1 MSISTDII
9 AMVEEVSRRIAIP
22 PVRHLHIPPL
32 ERNPSMDAEFGLIAL
47 EDGSAGFFYA
57 WLGDTLERMRVELN
71 RDNLVRESAVELSTR
86 FASNDEVE
94 RTIGL
99 GAINAVSQ
107 HVFRRAGYQP
117 ALTTTSMGRLTF
129 APKDHVGMVGLF
141 PSLARRLTRDGIR
154 LTVIEKRSDAAGDG
168 FRVTLD
174 PTELEKCNKVLCTA
188 STLLNDT
195 LEEILTRSHAAERI
209 ALIGPTASCLPDPVF
224 ARGVDIVGGS
234 VVLDLD
240 ALLERLCHDEPWGES
255 VCKYTIARREYPG
268 FAALLSRL

>member
-1 MSISTDII
+1 MSISTDVL
-9 AMVEEVSRRIAIP
+9 AMVEEVSRRVEIP

-32 ERNPSMDAEFGLIAL
+32 KRNPSMDAEFGLIAL

-57 WLGDTLERMRVELN
+57 WLGDTLERMRVELD
-71 RDNLVRESAVELSTR
+71 RDALVHESAFELSTR

-94 RTIGL
+94 RTVGL
-99 GAINAVSQ
+99 GAINAISQ

-117 ALTTTSMGRLTF
+117 ALTTASMGRLTF
-129 APKDHVGMVGLF
+129 AAKDHVGMVGLF
-141 PSLARRLTRDGIR
+141 PSLARRLARDGIR
-154 LTVIEKRSDAAGDG
+154 LTVIEKKSNAVEDG
-168 FRVTLD
+168 FRVSLD
-174 PTELEKCNKVLCTA
+174 PTELEKCNNVLCTA

-195 LEEILTRSHAAERI
+195 LDEILTHSLAAKHI

-224 ARGVDIVGGS
+224 ARGVDVVGGS

-240 ALLERLCHDEPWGES
+240 ALLERLCHHEPWGPS
-255 VCKYTIARREYPG
+255 VCKYTIARSEYPG